1 MILHNL
7 FVFFKNELSKEK
19 SAATQVVISGRTIGV
34 LKERTMLNAKMIEQQ
49 PTPEN
54 QHTLELWIACWMK
67 LRTGL
72 GW

>member
-1 MILHNL
+1 
-7 FVFFKNELSKEK
+7 
-19 SAATQVVISGRTIGV
+19 
-34 LKERTMLNAKMIEQQ
+34 MLNAKMIEQQ